1 MSPGGIKTSH
11 PSEGRDCV
19 GRVRKKGLRLG
30 GGVTANYAR
39 MSSLEWK
46 KGQDADRE
54 TTVHFSLPP
63 PFYRRQNLLG
73 MAGFDDLEL
82 ILSFVQGQ

>member
-19 GRVRKKGLRLG
+19 GRVRKKGLLLG

-54 TTVHFSLPP
+54 TMVHFSLLP
-63 PFYRRQNLLG
+63 LSIVAKTCLG
-73 MAGFDDLEL
+73 WQDLM
-82 ILSFVQGQ
+82 ILN